1 MYLVL
6 INWKI
11 QNRGHCNKTTSLEWA
26 SVCFIV
32 NESYLFSFDYVIVV
46 WQCGPHTTRAGLQVQ
61 VAMLFL
67 NWKIALECLKN
78 KCDIGVQIRCNFTSP
93 FQAELMGWC
102 TVLSDILRWY
112 MPSSEHFYP
121 DDSKTNR
128 PPLTQMW
135 ISNQSVVRSILHSA
149 GL

>member
-1 MYLVL
+1 MYLL

-11 QNRGHCNKTTSLEWA
+11 QNRGHCNKTTTLEWA

-46 WQCGPHTTRAGLQVQ
+46 WQCGPYDQVQVQ

-67 NWKIALECLKN
+67 NWKIALVCLKN
-78 KCDIGVQIRCNFTSP
+78 KCAIGVQIGGNFTSP
-93 FQAELMGWC
+93 FQVELMGWC
-102 TVLSDILRWY
+102 TVLSDILRRY
-112 MPSSEHFYP
+112 MPSSELSYP
-121 DDSKTNR
+121 DDSKTIL

-135 ISNQSVVRSILHSA
+135 IANQSDVSLILHSA